1 MDKKEI
7 QSNDNTFLISQGMP
21 FQFEEAFKTLRANLR
36 YASVDGA
43 VKKMIVTS
51 AIAGEGK
58 TTVAINLAITL
69 SQLSRRVLII
79 DADLRKPK
87 VHKYLKIGSAKK
99 NGLTLALTGLQTVKE
114 SILYLNEYGI
124 FAMPSGPAVPNPTEL
139 LQSKTMSSI
148 LGELSQNFDYIIIDT
163 PPVSIV
169 SDAAVL
175 SPLSDGVIFVVRQGY
190 SPAGAILSAKS
201 NLENAK
207 AHVLGCVLNVYNAGK
222 SNRYS
227 TSYYYKQYS
236 HYYK

>member
-1 MDKKEI
+1 
-7 QSNDNTFLISQGMP
+7 MP

-36 YASVDGA
+36 YSAIDGA
-43 VKKMIVTS
+43 VKKIIVTS

-58 TTVAINLAITL
+58 TTVAINLGLTL
-69 SQLSRRVLII
+69 GQLSRRVLII

-87 VHKYLKIGSAKK
+87 VHKYLQISSAKK
-99 NGLTLALTGLQTVKE
+99 TGLTLALTGLQSIKD
-114 SILYLNEYGI
+114 SILYLNEYDI
-124 FAMPSGPAVPNPTEL
+124 FAMPSGPAVPSPTEL

-148 LGELSQNFDYIIIDT
+148 LTELSQSFDHIIIDT

-190 SPAGAILSAKS
+190 SPAGAVMDAKNS
-201 NLENAK
+201 LENAK
-207 AHVLGCVLNVYNAGK
+207 AHVLGCVLNVYNANK

-227 TSYYYKQYS
+227 SSDYYKQYS